1 MVALNSEFS
10 SWQQEEEKTM
20 PHNEHAEHKL
30 KILVCAI

>member
-20 PHNEHAEHKL
+20 PHNEPAEHKL
-30 KILVCAI
+30 ENLVHVI